1 MSIVRINHDKENPYT
16 LINKTALEDDDLSW
30 AAKGLWSYL
39 ISRPDNW
46 NVSVKHLVSSFQK
59 EGKKGGG
66 RDAVHNLLNE
76 LIEFGYCI
84 RIQHKTSKGLFDSYE
99 YIILEH
105 KKLKETLPKQDKPD
119 PVPCRDKANTVKP
132 DYNNKGSKI
141 NNEKI
146 KKEVASQNEE
156 KEGKLSKKDEAY
168 YEQICNDRYLKWL
181 PNGEKWKAIE
191 KYGGSVV
198 NEVINA
204 MFLKFPCL
212 NEGKKPPKK
221 YILVGIFFNDCKEEK
236 ERRKN
241 GKK

>member
-76 LIEFGYCI
+76 LIKFGYCI
-84 RIQHKTSKGLFDSYE
+84 RILHKTSKGLFDYWE
-99 YIILEH
+99 YIVLEH
-105 KKLKETLPKQDKPD
+105 KKLKETLPKQDNPD
-119 PVPCRDKANTVKP
+119 MDPDTGYPDTVKP

-141 NNEKI
+141 NKDTTTPTPKVAVVLKKPLNEEEQVFFEKI
-146 KKEVASQNEE
+146 CADPRLFW
-156 KEGKLSKKDEAY
+156 LSDVDK
-168 YEQICNDRYLKWL
+168 R
-181 PNGEKWKAIE
+181 KAI
-191 KYGGSVV
+191 KDFGIPIVRK
-198 NEVINA
+198 
-204 MFLKFPCL
+204 MLKHMCIANPEFRENKIPHGMRHPGMIFRKLCREEQ
-212 NEGKKPPKK
+212 EG
-221 YILVGIFFNDCKEEK
+221 
-236 ERRKN
+236 
-241 GKK
+241 